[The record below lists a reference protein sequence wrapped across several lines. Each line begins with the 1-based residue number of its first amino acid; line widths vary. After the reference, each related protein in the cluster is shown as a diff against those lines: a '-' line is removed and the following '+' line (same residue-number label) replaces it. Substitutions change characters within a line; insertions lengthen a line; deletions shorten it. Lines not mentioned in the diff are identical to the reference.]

1 MWCRRF
7 KAKYM
12 KKQDSLELQTFLK
25 NENISFL
32 EQDGHYD
39 VLLLE
44 ESESISSEEFVE
56 KAALIIKQILSKS
69 GVTNY

>member
-1 MWCRRF
+1 
-7 KAKYM
+7 M
-12 KKQDSLELQTFLK
+12 KKQDSLELQVFFK
-25 NENISFL
+25 NEKIPFI
-32 EQDGHYD
+32 EQDEHYD

-56 KAALIIKQILSKS
+56 KAEPIIKQILSKS

>member
-1 MWCRRF
+1 
-7 KAKYM
+7 M